1 MKIYF
6 AHPTN
11 TYNSDIEI
19 QSINLIKS
27 QIGLDNEIIN
37 PSSYITELNNIK
49 SEKKRMEF
57 CYNMINNSD
66 IFIYLLNEKLTTGI
80 RKEINYA
87 LSKNKRI
94 YKIKYIN
101 NKLLLDEMTFNYIN
115 KTVEELNKN
124 YDRSRWILKTKDDY
138 LTWFKNNPEA
148 VKLIKDQFDDENSFY
163 VPHFNSVYYTDNFT
177 KIITKKFCK
186 QHNINYN
193 LSLNHGFID
202 PRYQEAKITCP
213 FFEESS
219 LIIGYDT
226 YNLPRIKNLTFE
238 KLLECRTI
246 HRNMRLCKDH
256 NTIMGAYPTF
266 DFDIKNETKKAGMN
280 FFTQEVFNEYL
291 KIVDLMHTYMN
302 ERWNEVKW
310 KLAFSGNGLYVIMEK
325 LIYKDYDLNE
335 ESFYKMWTKTV
346 KEELPLLLKKN
357 GIHHIVP
364 EKKYGWQRYFKAI
377 GTFHLSKERVSIPLN
392 KDESLDYKWINEMT
406 KIEKGLTENTFDEII
421 NKAGNEWR

>member
-1 MKIYF
+1 MSIYF
-6 AHPTN
+6 AHPISTYN
-11 TYNSDIEI
+11 TYIEI
-19 QSINLIKS
+19 QSIKLIKS
-27 QIGLDNEIIN
+27 QIELQSEIIN
-37 PSSYITELNNIK
+37 PSSFLKDLSEIK
-49 SEKKRMEF
+49 TEKKRMEF
-57 CYNMINNSD
+57 YYNKIDNSD
-66 IFIYLLNEKLTTGI
+66 TFIYLLNEKLTTGI

-87 LSKNKRI
+87 LSKNKKM

-101 NKLLLDEMTFNYIN
+101 NKLTLIEMTIDNIN
-115 KTVEELNKN
+115 KIVEKINKKC
-124 YDRSRWILKTKDDY
+124 DRTKWILKTKDDY

-193 LSLNHGFID
+193 ISLNHGFID

-226 YNLPRIKNLTFE
+226 YNLPRIKNLTFA

-266 DFDIKNETKKAGMN
+266 DFDIKKETKKAGMN

-291 KIVDLMHTYMN
+291 KIIELMHTYMN

-335 ESFYKMWTKTV
+335 ESFYET
-346 KEELPLLLKKN
+346 
-357 GIHHIVP
+357 
-364 EKKYGWQRYFKAI
+364 
-377 GTFHLSKERVSIPLN
+377 
-392 KDESLDYKWINEMT
+392 
-406 KIEKGLTENTFDEII
+406 
-421 NKAGNEWR
+421 